1 MGAPVDIGA
10 LLKPFSV
17 TFLVAEDG
25 VREKHKETRKR
36 GGRGHTSQH
45 HPSKRGSVTTG
56 ASTTRPWMVATTTT
70 PVISV
75 SII

>member
-36 GGRGHTSQH
+36 GGRGHTSQGLPQGDRAPGWGIH
-45 HPSKRGSVTTG
+45 GSVEDTKL
-56 ASTTRPWMVATTTT
+56 STNKQH
-70 PVISV
+70 SL
-75 SII
+75 S